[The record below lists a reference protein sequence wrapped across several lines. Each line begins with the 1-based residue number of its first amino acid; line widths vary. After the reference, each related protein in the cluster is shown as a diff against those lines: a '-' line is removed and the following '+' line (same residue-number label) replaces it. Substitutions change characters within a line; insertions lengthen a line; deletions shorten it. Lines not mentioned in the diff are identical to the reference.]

1 MTAPT
6 IPMKTPRMNVSAGS
20 IAVVLALAILP
31 ACSVGKGPPATS
43 DSAASVSARPGVCVE
58 NNDVLSL
65 RKRLAALAKV
75 DVASTS
81 YGYAKAQ
88 CWLDS
93 AESQYFENDRTG
105 YVAEGVAESAAL
117 IRAMEA
123 DRKASGTV
131 GDTKH
136 IAASDRVRDDLWKSI
151 ASLKSQPG
159 FECVAPSVACAE
171 VRLVR
176 AGHANVQTG
185 WRQANPHIRIAEGL
199 LAQAQAEITVCNKA
213 LEEPAPR
220 EATPAPPPPPVAT
233 PTNETFSLQAD
244 ALFQFDRGDREHL
257 LPAGK
262 AKLDWLITRLKEY
275 QRIDKIDIS
284 GYTDRLGTDR
294 YNLALSQ
301 KRADTVKNYLIAG
314 GVRVAAISAVGRG
327 KSNTMGSRCPANM
340 TRTQLIDCLQPD
352 RKVELSVLGI
362 AKK

>member
-6 IPMKTPRMNVSAGS
+6 IPMKTPRVNVSAS
-20 IAVVLALAILP
+20 NIAVVLALAILP
-31 ACSVGKGPPATS
+31 ACSVVKGPPAAS

-65 RKRLAALAKV
+65 RKRLTALGKLGM
-75 DVASTS
+75 SPTS

-105 YVAEGVAESAAL
+105 YVAEGVEESAAL

-123 DRKASGTV
+123 DRRAAGKI

-136 IAASDRVRDDLWKSI
+136 IAASVRVRDDLWKSI
-151 ASLKSQPG
+151 ADLKSQPG
-159 FECVAPSVACAE
+159 FECVAPGVACAE

-176 AGHANVQTG
+176 GGHANVQTG

-199 LAQAQAEITVCNKA
+199 LAQAQSEIIVCNKA

-220 EATPAPPPPPVAT
+220 EPTPTPTPVAT

-262 AKLDWLITRLKEY
+262 AKLDWLVTRLKEY

-284 GYTDRLGTDR
+284 GYTDRLGSDK

-301 KRADTVKNYLIAG
+301 KRADTVRNYLIAG
-314 GVRVAAISAVGRG
+314 GIRAGAMSAVGRG

-340 TRTQLIDCLQPD
+340 ARKQLIDCLQRD

-362 AKK
+362 AKR